1 MSKKEA
7 AARLKINSLLEES
20 DWRLLDKDGKRA
32 NVEVETKISSGKKTE
47 AHELGDD
54 FENAGGFADYVLYD
68 NNHRP
73 IAVLEAKRESIAPLS
88 AKEQARDYANSL
100 HVRYVIL
107 SNGNVHF
114 LWDMQE
120 GNPEPISKFPTLE
133 SLQESKKF
141 QPNTYALINEN
152 VDVNYIAKSQMPD
165 FEQTPEYRQGGDA
178 LKEFLN
184 RNKIKIMR
192 KYQVEAVQAIQKSA
206 SKGNKRYLLEMATG
220 TGKTLTCAAIIKLF
234 LRTGNTK
241 RVLFLVDRIELENQA
256 QTALEGAIG
265 SDYTILTYKHNKDDW
280 GKADVLISTV
290 QSLLSNNRYRELFS
304 PTDFDL
310 VISDEAHRSISGNAR
325 AVFEYFIG
333 YRVGLTATPK
343 NYLKGWD
350 SDENTEREFER
361 RQLLDTYATFGCESG
376 QPTYSYSLIDGV
388 NDPDGPFLVNPIIVD
403 ARTEITT
410 QLLSDKGYA
419 IHKTT
424 EDDIEVD
431 AIFGAKDFEKKFF
444 NEATNQVFAK
454 SFLQHADTDP
464 ISGEIGK
471 SIIFAVSQ
479 NHASK
484 IVNILNHLAMEFW
497 PGKYQSDFAIQITS
511 VIPDAQKYTTQ
522 FSENNLRGT
531 TRWLDNYKSSRA
543 RVAVTVGMMTTGY
556 DCSDL
561 QNVVFMRPVFS
572 PSDFIQMKG
581 RGTRLYTFE
590 YIDYANSENVIK
602 VEKKSFKLIDFFAVC
617 EYFNEKYDYDVPLE
631 LPKLNLPV
639 QIYTAPGTVGTITT
653 GESALVDIDELDRL
667 KSAITTPVGREG
679 MLVDQEM
686 FRRFVADA
694 QSDEELIKRDETSRD
709 SAKEYLKNRILD
721 RPEYYMTLDKIR
733 RYFKLDRKITLGEA
747 LDIIMGRIETPK
759 TKKTL
764 IEESFSDFV
773 DIRGLS
779 ERLSEDTDL
788 FYRAFKLFDAY
799 ISSDA
804 VREAISSQEYGR
816 LEDSNQVSMEDI
828 EILHQAG
835 LFEPIVNYVRDY
847 VDIEKLKG

>member
-1 MSKKEA
+1 MNKKEA
-7 AARLKINSLLEES
+7 TARLKINALLQES
-20 DWRLLDKDGKRA
+20 GWRLLDENGRRA
-32 NVEVETKISSGKKTE
+32 NVEVETKVGSGKKPK
-47 AHELGDD
+47 HNKLGDD
-54 FENAGGFADYVLYD
+54 FENTDGFADYVLYD
-68 NNHRP
+68 NDHRP

-88 AKEQARDYANSL
+88 AKEQARDYTDRL
-100 HVRYVIL
+100 HVRYAIL
-107 SNGNVHF
+107 NNGNVHF
-114 LWDMQE
+114 FWDRQE

-141 QPNTYALINEN
+141 QPNTDALVNEN
-152 VDVNYIAKSQMPD
+152 VDANYIAKSQMPD
-165 FEQTPEYRQGGDA
+165 FEQTPEYRQGGEA

-192 KYQVEAVQAIQKSA
+192 RYQVEAVQAIQKSA
-206 SKGNKRYLLEMATG
+206 SKGNRRYLLEMATG

-234 LRTGNTK
+234 LRTGNAK

-256 QTALEGAIG
+256 QTALKGTIG
-265 SDYTILTYKHNKDDW
+265 SDYTVLIYKHNKDCW

-424 EDDIEVD
+424 EDDVELD

-444 NEATNQVFAK
+444 NEATNQVLAK

-484 IVNILNHLAMEFW
+484 
-497 PGKYQSDFAIQITS
+497 
-511 VIPDAQKYTTQ
+511 QKA
-522 FSENNLRGT
+522 
-531 TRWLDNYKSSRA
+531 SRV
-543 RVAVTVGMMTTGY
+543 VA
-556 DCSDL
+556 
-561 QNVVFMRPVFS
+561 
-572 PSDFIQMKG
+572 
-581 RGTRLYTFE
+581 
-590 YIDYANSENVIK
+590 
-602 VEKKSFKLIDFFAVC
+602 
-617 EYFNEKYDYDVPLE
+617 
-631 LPKLNLPV
+631 
-639 QIYTAPGTVGTITT
+639 
-653 GESALVDIDELDRL
+653 
-667 KSAITTPVGREG
+667 
-679 MLVDQEM
+679 
-686 FRRFVADA
+686 
-694 QSDEELIKRDETSRD
+694 
-709 SAKEYLKNRILD
+709 
-721 RPEYYMTLDKIR
+721 
-733 RYFKLDRKITLGEA
+733 
-747 LDIIMGRIETPK
+747 
-759 TKKTL
+759 
-764 IEESFSDFV
+764 
-773 DIRGLS
+773 
-779 ERLSEDTDL
+779 
-788 FYRAFKLFDAY
+788 
-799 ISSDA
+799 
-804 VREAISSQEYGR
+804 
-816 LEDSNQVSMEDI
+816 
-828 EILHQAG
+828 
-835 LFEPIVNYVRDY
+835 
-847 VDIEKLKG
+847 